1 MLKYPPTLLKICF
14 MLSTKLFVDWIPLK
28 TKVNLYNLELHYG
41 IYFISSLQLTVESN
55 LKINSPYLF
64 SFN

>member
-14 MLSTKLFVDWIPLK
+14 MLSTKLFVYWIPLK

-41 IYFISSLQLTVESN
+41 ISLQLTVESN

-64 SFN
+64 SFD

>member
-1 MLKYPPTLLKICF
+1 
-14 MLSTKLFVDWIPLK
+14 MLSTKLFVYWIPLK

-41 IYFISSLQLTVESN
+41 ISLQLTVESN

-64 SFN
+64 SFD

>member
-1 MLKYPPTLLKICF
+1 